1 MTDVLADTSIFVA
14 LEQGRPLVSPPDGSI
29 RISAVTI
36 AELDI
41 AVQLANSSEVLTRRQ
56 QTLAY
61 ARRFRSLAFDEAA
74 AAHLARIVVALRR
87 AERRVNA
94 YDAVI
99 AATAASR
106 GLAVWTQDADYEVIA
121 EVAGDLV
128 VIRG

>member
-1 MTDVLADTSIFVA
+1 MVPSGLRLCSRSWSAPASPLAAV
-14 LEQGRPLVSPPDGSI
+14 DGS
-29 RISAVTI
+29 
-36 AELDI
+36 AERAGFD
-41 AVQLANSSEVLTRRQ
+41 ASSDPG
-56 QTLAY
+56 LAY

-106 GLAVWTQDADYEVIA
+106 GLAVWTQDADHEVIA